1 MFSKLRQLNI
11 NIWDLNLV
19 LTIVGFPVFT
29 MLVTT
34 SWSSIAFRGIA
45 VLVALMSLVKTKIH
59 FDIETLSKFFL
70 FILLYESIQ
79 MWADFYLGEYANT
92 PFEYSRMQAMLYNL
106 GVVWLP
112 TLAICSS
119 IKYINWNAVLWM
131 CFLFLGFS
139 VIKGDLT
146 SVGAE
151 LTADGRINMSDRI
164 SPISYGDYSAFMVLL
179 STSLLLKYKDSLS
192 SIFNLK
198 TIILIIGIFA
208 GIYGVAK
215 AGSRGPLVGM
225 TFGFAFLFL
234 AFPGKWK
241 STIILILLISILT
254 GALSM
259 NVIEEFAPALVSRF
273 TLTFKE
279 GDTGNRDI
287 LFNMAMQKWEGHHL
301 FGTNCVY
308 LEFKEFNSYHNVYL
322 DAFVATGII
331 GGLIFSV
338 SMMLLTAKSYFY
350 KLKKTLTPPE
360 FFFISLFLFHVGRG
374 FSGIILVANVQI
386 VAAFI
391 IANMAIKNRLN
402 CENY

>member
-1 MFSKLRQLNI
+1 MFSKFRQLNI

-79 MWADFYLGEYANT
+79 MWADFYVGEYANT

-241 STIILILLISILT
+241 STTILILLISLVT

-259 NVIEEFAPALVSRF
+259 KVIEEFAPALVSRF
-273 TLTFKE
+273 TLTFEE

-287 LFNMAMQKWEGHHL
+287 LFDMAMQRWEGHHL

-331 GGLIFSV
+331 GGLIFSI
-338 SMMLLTAKSYFY
+338 SMMLLAAKSYFY